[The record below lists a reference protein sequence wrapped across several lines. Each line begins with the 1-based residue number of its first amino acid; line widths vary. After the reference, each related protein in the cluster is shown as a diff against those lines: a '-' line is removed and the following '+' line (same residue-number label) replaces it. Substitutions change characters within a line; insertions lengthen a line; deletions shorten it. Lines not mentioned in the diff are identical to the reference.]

1 MTINRIEVRRYV
13 VGQLETRWQ
22 YHSNSMQAWVR
33 DEKLWG
39 AELDKTELQL
49 AEGRNWTSMF
59 DVGVWATVT

>member
-1 MTINRIEVRRYV
+1 
-13 VGQLETRWQ
+13 
-22 YHSNSMQAWVR
+22 MQAWVR

-59 DVGVWATVT
+59 NVGVRAMVT